1 MFVIETR
8 FYLTVFT
15 CIDLITA
22 SLIKRF
28 FLLVKFLYT
37 FCFVTLY
44 LSLQGCSSLNS
55 NSESTIGQLVI
66 AEPMVINYKSEV
78 ALARLTE
85 VLQRAEVTDEQRAQ
99 LFYDRGVIY
108 DSVGLRSLARLDF
121 NRALRLKPDMVDA
134 YNFLGIHYTQL
145 QEFDQAYEAFDSA
158 LELAPD
164 HQYAY
169 LNRGIALYYG
179 ERANLAVDDLKVF
192 YQQKV
197 SDPYRLLWL
206 YIVEQAV
213 DKQSALVNLKQ
224 RSNNID
230 DNVWA
235 KQIVRLF
242 TGELSQQNFIQDI
255 TLGVTSNKE
264 FSERLCE
271 AYFYLGK
278 LNLLQGDKRAAANF
292 YKLAL
297 STNVYEFVEHRYA
310 RLELDLMRQHVTQ
323 EPISHD

>member
-1 MFVIETR
+1 MFFVKLFSKSLVIAA
-8 FYLTVFT
+8 V
-15 CIDLITA
+15 LI
-22 SLIKRF
+22 I
-28 FLLVKFLYT
+28 
-37 FCFVTLY
+37 
-44 LSLQGCSSLNS
+44 QGCASSGQKSSSMIN
-55 NSESTIGQLVI
+55 QLVI
-66 AEPMVINYKSEV
+66 AEPLPVNYKSEV

-121 NRALRLKPDMVDA
+121 NRALNLKPDLVDA

-158 LELAPD
+158 IELSPD
-164 HQYAY
+164 HEYAY

-179 ERANLAVDDLKVF
+179 ERSSLAIEDLETF
-192 YQQKV
+192 YQNQTN
-197 SDPYRLLWL
+197 DPYRLLWL
-206 YIVEQAV
+206 YLIEQDV
-213 DKQSALVNLKQ
+213 DSVSALQNLKQ
-224 RSNNID
+224 RSSNVSD
-230 DNVWA
+230 DVWGKSIINLYSGEINQQMFIRDIALNV
-235 KQIVRLF
+235 R
-242 TGELSQQNFIQDI
+242 
-255 TLGVTSNKE
+255 SNKE

-278 LNLLQGDKRAAANF
+278 LNLINGNKRAAANF

-310 RLELDLMRQHVTQ
+310 KLELDLMRQSVVK
-323 EPISHD
+323 EPEEPSSLN